1 MPSTPISKTYVFM
14 RIAGHDTPV
23 GILDLS
29 AGTYRFAYA
38 KSWLGNSDAF
48 AIDPLNLPLGTNT
61 FESRK
66 LWLCFEDAGPDRWGK
81 RVTLSLHSQA
91 PGNAIEWL
99 IASRG
104 AGVGALRFSA
114 ALSKV
119 LPDVPVP
126 VYEDLKSLMEMA
138 DAIESGDVDVGGMD
152 PRLAKALWHG
162 SSMGG
167 ARPKVVV
174 SKDGVQWIAKLG
186 SRTDT
191 FDQVKAE
198 SAFLQMAKDCGMF
211 VETLQQDIVGGKP
224 VLLVRRFDRVD
235 QNPVHYLSA
244 NALINLHRLNP
255 GDINS
260 RASYGEI
267 ALIIRK
273 ISASPRADLAE
284 LYRRMAFNVL
294 IGNTDDHLKNHGFL
308 HEGKGQYRLS
318 PAFDILPHP
327 AQMSQNS
334 LIVGDYGYESS
345 LRNLLSNTLAYGL
358 NSDEAKAIINNQIN
372 VLRLQDRYYDEVG
385 LSQQD
390 RVIMKRASSR
400 LFVEKKSSLTDD
412 FDL

>member
-1 MPSTPISKTYVFM
+1 LIQV
-14 RIAGHDTPV
+14 
-23 GILDLS
+23 
-29 AGTYRFAYA
+29 
-38 KSWLGNSDAF
+38 
-48 AIDPLNLPLGTNT
+48 
-61 FESRK
+61 
-66 LWLCFEDAGPDRWGK
+66 
-81 RVTLSLHSQA
+81 RVVH
-91 PGNAIEWL
+91 WL

-119 LPDVPVP
+119 LQDMPVP
-126 VYEDLKSLMEMA
+126 AYEDLKSLMEMA
-138 DAIESGDVDVGGMD
+138 DAIESGDVDIEDMD

-186 SRTDT
+186 SRADT

-198 SAFLQMAKDCGMF
+198 SACLQMAKDCGMF
-211 VETLQQDIVGGKP
+211 IETFEQDIVGAKP

-235 QNPVHYLSA
+235 HCPVHYLSA
-244 NALINLHRLNP
+244 NALINLERLNP
-255 GDINS
+255 SDIHS

-273 ISASPRADLAE
+273 ISASPRADLLE

-334 LIVGDYGYESS
+334 LIVGEYGYECS
-345 LRNLLSNTLAYGL
+345 LRNLLCNTHAYGL
-358 NSDEAKAIINNQIN
+358 EIDEAKAIINDQIN
-372 VLRLQDRYYDEVG
+372 ILRHQDLYYDHVG
-385 LSQQD
+385 LSSQD
-390 RVIMKRASSR
+390 RVIMKRACSR
-400 LFVEKKSSLTDD
+400 LFLEKKQSLADD
-412 FDL
+412 FQP